1 MKIVKLEDIKWAG
14 TRGVVPAKSTPEE
27 RKRYAEGMHDIVVE
41 MEKVRSESIAKR
53 RQSEIK
59 AAQLIIG

>member
-1 MKIVKLEDIKWAG
+1 MKIINLEDTKWAN

-27 RKRYAEGMHDIVVE
+27 RQHYAKGMHNIVVE

-59 AAQLIIG
+59 AAQFIIG